1 MFKYS
6 IFYHLK
12 IMSITYYITDC
23 FFSDWIKPISEIS
36 KIHYANKPIDIPH
49 DQNIK
54 IIPIDT
60 RNLDTLTNDP
70 RVIFKTNPESIDT
83 LDDKCSFAL
92 FMIKHFPDY
101 IPPTIYLSKV
111 SKDIKVEH
119 EAIHEP
125 SIKLIEKPAIGYS
138 SNHIFIVDRLYK
150 RPNTIV
156 SQYIDHEEF
165 YTGHMLVRN
174 GIIIKQIYFKGST
187 RNVPNYIQCG
197 MIRDYTVLEVLDV
210 STDIFEKIF
219 IKLNYTG
226 FATPNFI
233 IKDNRIIIF
242 EINPRPGGSLIH
254 NKKYCTEFFEKIME
268 VF

>member
-1 MFKYS
+1 
-6 IFYHLK
+6 
-12 IMSITYYITDC
+12 MSISYYITDC
-23 FFSDWIKPISEIS
+23 FFSDWIKPISENTSIN
-36 KIHYANKPIDIPH
+36 YVNKPIDIP
-49 DQNIK
+49 QGKNIK
-54 IIPIDT
+54 IIPLDA
-60 RNLDTLTNDP
+60 RNIYILNNDN
-70 RVIFKTNPESIDT
+70 RVIFKTEPESIDI
-83 LDDKCSFAL
+83 LDNKCSFAL
-92 FMIKHFPDY
+92 FMMQHFPGY
-101 IPPTIYLSKV
+101 IPLTIYLSKV
-111 SKDIKVEH
+111 TKDIKVEH
-119 EAIHEP
+119 EAMHDP

-138 SNHIFIVDRLYK
+138 SNHIFIVDRLHK

-187 RNVPNYIQCG
+187 RNIPNYIQRG

-233 IKDNRIIIF
+233 IKDNRIVIF

-254 NKKYCTEFFEKIME
+254 NKKYCTKFFEKIIE